1 VTEKTLF
8 PLPDREPKQSNV
20 DRRAGLARRVLTP
33 ERRQMRLLPTS
44 LDALLPD
51 DRKAR
56 AVWAYV
62 DRLDLSKLYA
72 CIQSVEGDAGRPA
85 VDPRILLGLWLY
97 ATIDGVGSAR
107 ALARLCEVHS
117 AYRWICG
124 GVHANHVTLSL
135 FRRSHASVLDDLF
148 TQSVALLRHEGLVD
162 LKRIA
167 QDGMR
172 VRANAGAASFRRRKS
187 LEKCLEEAKA
197 QVERLAQELDEDP
210 GATSKR
216 QQAAKKRAVRERA
229 ERVQRALDQL
239 PDVQAAK
246 ERSAKKADREKARE
260 AARVSTTD
268 PDARVMKM
276 ADGGFRPAMNVQF
289 AVDTASQVV
298 VGVDVTNRGSDLG
311 ELPPML
317 DQIAERHGTRPEE
330 ILVDGGFVKLKDFET
345 VSREPYNCTV
355 YAPVQKP
362 RDASRDPHEP
372 RPTDGPAA
380 QEWRR
385 RMGTDGPRRST
396 NNAEP
401 RWSA

>member
-85 VDPRILLGLWLY
+85 VDPRIVLGLWLY

-172 VRANAGAASFRRRKS
+172 VRANAGAASLPSSQVAREVPGGSEGAGRALGSRTRRGSRS
-187 LEKCLEEAKA
+187 HVEEAA
-197 QVERLAQELDEDP
+197 GREEARC
-210 GATSKR
+210 
-216 QQAAKKRAVRERA
+216 ERA
-229 ERVQRALDQL
+229 RRA
-239 PDVQAAK
+239 
-246 ERSAKKADREKARE
+246 
-260 AARVSTTD
+260 
-268 PDARVMKM
+268 
-276 ADGGFRPAMNVQF
+276 
-289 AVDTASQVV
+289 
-298 VGVDVTNRGSDLG
+298 
-311 ELPPML
+311 
-317 DQIAERHGTRPEE
+317 RPEG
-330 ILVDGGFVKLKDFET
+330 LG
-345 VSREPYNCTV
+345 
-355 YAPVQKP
+355 
-362 RDASRDPHEP
+362 
-372 RPTDGPAA
+372 PTP
-380 QEWRR
+380 
-385 RMGTDGPRRST
+385 
-396 NNAEP
+396 
-401 RWSA
+401 

>member
-1 VTEKTLF
+1 LRRTGCACARTL
-8 PLPDREPKQSNV
+8 
-20 DRRAGLARRVLTP
+20 
-33 ERRQMRLLPTS
+33 ERHR
-44 LDALLPD
+44 
-51 DRKAR
+51 
-56 AVWAYV
+56 Y
-62 DRLDLSKLYA
+62 
-72 CIQSVEGDAGRPA
+72 
-85 VDPRILLGLWLY
+85 
-97 ATIDGVGSAR
+97 
-107 ALARLCEVHS
+107 
-117 AYRWICG
+117 
-124 GVHANHVTLSL
+124 
-135 FRRSHASVLDDLF
+135 
-148 TQSVALLRHEGLVD
+148 
-162 LKRIA
+162 
-167 QDGMR
+167 
-172 VRANAGAASFRRRKS
+172 RRRKS

-260 AARVSTTD
+260 AARVPTTD

-276 ADGGFRPAMNVQF
+276 AYGGFRPAMNVQF

-385 RMGTDGPRRST
+385 RMGTDEAKEVYKQRGAT
-396 NNAEP
+396 VECVNAIARNRGFTQFPLRGLEAAKSVALIFAIAHNVA
-401 RWSA
+401 RTIALAA